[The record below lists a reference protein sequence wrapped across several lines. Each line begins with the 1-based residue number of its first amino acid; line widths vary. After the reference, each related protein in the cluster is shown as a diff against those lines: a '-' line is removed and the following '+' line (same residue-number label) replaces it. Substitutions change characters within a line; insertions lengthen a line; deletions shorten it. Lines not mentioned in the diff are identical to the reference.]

1 MNFNKTKVKR
11 EIEEILSD
19 MNNILYASSDVYQD
33 RVIQFINRINN
44 SELLSKLFQPYF
56 DMEVDQKYGFHIYN
70 GGYRIDYKLAP
81 NDDEEIAIILQFLK
95 DNSIGER
102 IRGNHL
108 NNIAHCMYH
117 YNKYD
122 DCVYEFNN
130 KIISPTFDKLN
141 KKIFHKLEDLN
152 LINATEI
159 DQNMITL
166 VAIGD
171 VNNSNIAIG
180 NKIDQNNINVDD
192 VINEI
197 NNYNSVDEKLV
208 KELLDILEEI
218 KNNNMDRRS
227 AFEKLADLIGKF
239 INYYSAL
246 KPLLVNVMELISNL
260 IK

>member
-197 NNYNSVDEKLV
+197 
-208 KELLDILEEI
+208 